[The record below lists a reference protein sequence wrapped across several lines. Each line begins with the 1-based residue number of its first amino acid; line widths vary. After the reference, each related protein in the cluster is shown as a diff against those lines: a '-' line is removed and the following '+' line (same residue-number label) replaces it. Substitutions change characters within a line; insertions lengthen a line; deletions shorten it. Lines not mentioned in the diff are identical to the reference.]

1 MSEPVDDTTPRRF
14 RRLPHGGPL
23 RLLMPWICVIVGV
36 AMAVK
41 GAIDLQVRG
50 DGLFVVL
57 GAGLV
62 IVGVVAFF
70 VYRWLEKR
78 GL

>member
-1 MSEPVDDTTPRRF
+1 MSEPADETTPRRF

-23 RLLMPWICVIVGV
+23 RLLMPWVCMVVGTGMAAKGVID
-36 AMAVK
+36 A
-41 GAIDLQVRG
+41 QVRG
-50 DGLFVVL
+50 EALYVFL

-62 IVGVVAFF
+62 VLGVAAFF
-70 VYRWLEKR
+70 VNRWQEKR